1 MASSTT
7 KILVPLVIL
16 ALAVV
21 GFIGLLLSKK
31 PPEIVEVE
39 ERPFLV
45 NVEPARLETI
55 NFTVHSQGTVAPR
68 VETRLSV
75 QVTGKVEW
83 VADSFI
89 EGGMFKQGD
98 VLIQLE
104 KYDYQTE
111 VKLAEAELA
120 RAEASLEEE
129 IARGKVAEQE
139 WRSVK
144 GNVAPELGLRKPQLA
159 TEKANLSAAKA
170 QLEKALR
177 NLQRT
182 SITAPFDGLVKSKNV
197 DLGQFVSLG
206 SELGVIYSTKVAEVR
221 MPLSD
226 NDMAFMRISNGKSD
240 TPKVTLSAVVA
251 GAKSQWVGKLVRDEG
266 VLDEQRRVI
275 YAVAE
280 IIDPY
285 LRESDSKGSNRVPL
299 KFGRFVQAEIVGQ
312 NSENILVLPRNVLR
326 LDGTLL
332 IVDSNSELQIKQV
345 VVKRADEKYVYISQ
359 GINEGDLVITSAVP
373 NPFNGMKVRLPDDEE
388 ENSNIQ
394 QLDKKVST
402 SKSVSRAGDAK

>member
-55 NFTVHSQGTVAPR
+55 NFKVHSQGTVAPR

-226 NDMAFMRISNGKSD
+226 NDMAFMRISNGKID
-240 TPKVTLSAVVA
+240 APKVTLSAVVA

-285 LRESDSKGSNRVPL
+285 LRESDSKDSNRVPL

-332 IVDSNSELQIKQV
+332 IVDSNNELQIKQV

-388 ENSNIQ
+388 DNNNIQ
-394 QLDKKVST
+394 QLDKQVST
-402 SKSVSRAGDAK
+402 SKSVSNAGDAK